1 MDLVDLIAELED
13 CLQLYGNK
21 KVYVRDCFGQLELA
35 TEVIESSHS
44 DEENTVIAI
53 VV

>member
-1 MDLVDLIAELED
+1 MNLVELIAELED

-21 KVYVRDCFGQLELA
+21 NVYVRDHFGKYDLV
-35 TEVIESSHS
+35 TEIIEVSHK

-53 VV
+53 IN